1 MIKGVNKRII
11 EIKNPDSPYFERAV
25 FYLRPHV
32 LELPEDVADSEA
44 AKFIAMI
51 MPECGNP
58 DKFRHRYLHA
68 ALGLAAAVAII
79 ILFILF

>member
-11 EIKNPDSPYFERAV
+11 EIKNTDSPYFERAV

-32 LELPEDVADSEA
+32 LDDEA

-51 MPECGNP
+51 MPEC
-58 DKFRHRYLHA
+58 KSSAKYRHKYLQA
-68 ALGLAAAVAII
+68 ALGLAAALVTI
-79 ILFILF
+79 ILLLLF

>member
-11 EIKNPDSPYFERAV
+11 EIKNTNSPYFERAV

-32 LELPEDVADSEA
+32 LELPEEVADDEA

-51 MPECGNP
+51 MPEC
-58 DKFRHRYLHA
+58 KSSAKYRHKYLQA
-68 ALGLAAAVAII
+68 ALGLAAALVTI
-79 ILFILF
+79 ILLLLF